1 MKSQN
6 HRTSILK
13 KLLGIF
19 KSKKLE
25 NTNSN
30 SLSENSKWQ
39 LAVDISDI
47 GIWEFDTELNK
58 VYFSESSKR
67 IIGFENDKTFG
78 DNKDDWNN
86 RVHKD
91 DKEKYFQDYQD
102 HINGLKPLY
111 VNEHRVKCKDG
122 SYKWILDKGKIIKWD
137 KNGKPIRFVGTHVDI
152 TNHVES
158 GIKLSNTLNIVSKQN
173 NKLKNFAHI
182 VTHNLKQHAGNFE
195 SLLDFYK
202 DAKSENEKQELI
214 EYLDTLSTSLTKTIS
229 NLNEIVSIQNNK
241 VDKIEKL
248 YLAEEANKIL
258 NMLSVV
264 ISESNARIN
273 NNINP
278 KLYIFYNATY
288 LESIIQNLL
297 TNAIKYKH
305 PERDPEITAHT
316 VITKDTIKV
325 IVSDNGIGIDLD
337 KFGDSIFGLYKTF
350 HNNKDSEGVGLYLVK
365 NQIESYGGEIT
376 LDSKVNEGTTFTIT
390 IPNKKNPV

>member
-1 MKSQN
+1 MKPQILS
-6 HRTSILK
+6 TSLLQ
-13 KLLGIF
+13 KLTGLF

-25 NTNSN
+25 NNDQQNLKELT
-30 SLSENSKWQ
+30 KWQ
-39 LAVDISDI
+39 QAVDISDI
-47 GIWEFDTELNK
+47 GVWEFDAKLNK

-67 IIGFENDKTFG
+67 IIGFENDITFG
-78 DNKDDWNN
+78 SNIDDWNN

-91 DKEKYFQDYQD
+91 DKEKYFKDYQD
-102 HINGLKPLY
+102 HINGVKPLY
-111 VNEHRVKCKDG
+111 INEHRIKCKDG

-137 KNGKPIRFVGTHVDI
+137 KKGKPIRFIGTHVDI
-152 TNHVES
+152 TNHVEN

-173 NKLKNFAHI
+173 NSLKNFAHI

-195 SLLDFYK
+195 SLLGFY
-202 DAKSENEKQELI
+202 DEAKSEDDKQELI
-214 EYLDTLSTSLTKTIS
+214 EYLKTLSTSLTKTIS

-248 YLAEEANKIL
+248 YIAEEANKIL
-258 NMLSVV
+258 EMLSVV
-264 ISESNARIN
+264 ITENNAKII

-278 KLYIFYNATY
+278 KLYIYYNATY

-305 PERDPEITAHT
+305 PDRDPEITAKT
-316 VITKDTIKV
+316 ILTKDTIKV
-325 IVSDNGIGIDLD
+325 IVSDNGIGIDLE

-350 HNNKDSEGVGLYLVK
+350 HNNKNSEGVGLYLVK
-365 NQIESYGGEIT
+365 NQIETYGGQIT
-376 LDSKVNEGTTFTIT
+376 LDSEVNIGTTFTIT